1 MICWIFVMM
10 CILMFWFWF
19 LCVDVRYWLF
29 LMVVRIMVLEEIV
42 FLMLF
47 ILSVKLRWVESLLI
61 SVFFVLCCNKN
72 SLYWIYNCVIV
83 CWIDCFFCM
92 ICFVWKDILCV
103 VIMIEV
109 FFLIW
114 SVGMMVLVKSNFL
127 LIKML
132 VVRCNV

>member
-10 CILMFWFWF
+10 CILMLWFWF
-19 LCVDVRYWLF
+19 LCVDVRYCLF

-47 ILSVKLRWVESLLI
+47 ILSVKLSWVESLLI
-61 SVFFVLCCNKN
+61 SVFFVLCCNKS

-114 SVGMMVLVKSNFL
+114 SVGMMVLVKINFL